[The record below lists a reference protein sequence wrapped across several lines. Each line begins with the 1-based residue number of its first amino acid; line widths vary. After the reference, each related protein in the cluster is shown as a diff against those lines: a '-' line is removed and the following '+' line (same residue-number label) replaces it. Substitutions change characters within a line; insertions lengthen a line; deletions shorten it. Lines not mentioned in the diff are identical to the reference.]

1 MRVLLISM
9 PWDALPLL
17 DGGPQRPRIERQAV
31 TREFGGLTCYEVA
44 AKVALERV
52 PAAAELPFGWAASP
66 YRGCQAGCRYC
77 AGRRGHRYLGL
88 DAGDDFDSRVV
99 VKTNLADR
107 LRRELAS
114 PRWQGDPVALGLT
127 GDCYQPA
134 EETYRLMPQI
144 IRALAEAGNP
154 FTVLTK
160 SPLILRDAPEL
171 REAGKLTRARAAVSV
186 GFVDEKIRRGLE
198 PGAAGAQR
206 RLEVCA
212 ALNDGGVPCEVLMA
226 PILPLITD
234 SADHLRATV
243 RRAAEAG
250 AVAVTPVVLRLPP
263 GAREWFMAWL
273 EREQPGLVPR
283 YAALYGKS
291 PAAPPEYR
299 AGIAAQV
306 AVLAETYG
314 IGRSA
319 RGWKRRRS
327 PARQLSLV

>member
-1 MRVLLISM
+1 M

-17 DGGPQRPRIERQAV
+17 DDGGPQRPRIERQAV
-31 TREFGGLTCYEVA
+31 TRELDGITCYEVA
-44 AKVALERV
+44 ARVALERV
-52 PAAAELPFGWAASP
+52 PAAAELPYAWAASP
-66 YRGCQAGCRYC
+66 YRGCTAGCRYC
-77 AGRRGHRYLGL
+77 AARRGHRYLGL
-88 DAGDDFDSRVV
+88 DAGGDFDSRIV

-107 LRRELAS
+107 LRRELAG
-114 PRWQGDPVALGLT
+114 PRWAGEAVALGLT
-127 GDCYQPA
+127 GDCYQGA

-144 IRALAEAGNP
+144 IRVLGEAGNP

-160 SPLILRDAPEL
+160 SPLILRDVPEL
-171 REAGKLTRARAAVSV
+171 REAGKLTQVRAAVSV
-186 GFVDEKIRRGLE
+186 GFVDEKIRRGVE

-212 ALNDGGVPCEVLMA
+212 ALNEAGVPCEVLMA

-250 AVAVTPVVLRLPP
+250 AVAITPVVLRLPA
-263 GAREWFMAWL
+263 GAREWFMVWL
-273 EREQPGLVPR
+273 EREHPGLVPR

-306 AVLAETYG
+306 RELAEVYG
-314 IGRSA
+314 IGRQA
-319 RGWKRRRS
+319 RRWKRRRS